1 MTLYLYDIKQTL
13 SVWGSGQN
21 VTRSMR
27 VGSSNVQHYYELSE
41 LNSPWAFTY
50 MNRIFFS
57 CFFELIPDVFIPPGP
72 SGDSQLWVFYLKLG
86 QSSLEFLKQNF
97 IKYTCL
103 KSSEKCWRALI
114 CLLSSNLL
122 FLALHFRY
130 MNVELMFSSLWPA
143 SCWRN
148 QPIRSSLCW
157 TL

>member
-1 MTLYLYDIKQTL
+1 MSPDQ
-13 SVWGSGQN
+13 WGLAPLMSNTITSFQN
-21 VTRSMR
+21 LTRL
-27 VGSSNVQHYYELSE
+27 ELSPTWTA
-41 LNSPWAFTY
+41 SC
-50 MNRIFFS
+50 FS
-57 CFFELIPDVFIPPGP
+57 CFFELVPDVFIPPGP
-72 SGDSQLWVFYLKLG
+72 SGDLQLWVFYLKLG

-103 KSSEKCWRALI
+103 KSSEKCWHARI
-114 CLLSSNLL
+114 CLLSFNLL

-157 TL
+157 TLWRVLWMPLTSSIHQWGEN